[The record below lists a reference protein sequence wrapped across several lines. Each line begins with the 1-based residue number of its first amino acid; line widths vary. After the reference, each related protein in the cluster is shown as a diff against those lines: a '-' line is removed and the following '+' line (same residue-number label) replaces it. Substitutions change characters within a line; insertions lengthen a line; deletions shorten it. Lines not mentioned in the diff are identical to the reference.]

1 MKIVQK
7 RSQKEKFSRIIW
19 FLVALLLL
27 ALVLMINQSR
37 SGSLLPDN
45 WIDIQ
50 RSLRL
55 GNSENGLPVLAIDM
69 AYAEYDQILGQREE
83 ALSSGVVMASNQDFV
98 PADMQYGD
106 ETIPVFMRLQQGP
119 ALHLGEEEKWNFEV
133 RTRNDQ
139 LLADMQR
146 FYLIDPADNNWL
158 NEWAFNE
165 ALRREGLVAGRY
177 KFVRLFLNG
186 DYQGIYALQ
195 EGFGSELIA
204 GNDRPEGVLVEFDA
218 EPLWETI
225 AYFGGDYQSA
235 VADPITNL
243 NSADFQYFEVDTFR
257 DAAIAADPVL
267 SAQKDRA
274 IGLLR
279 GLQSGE
285 LPASEVFDVEK
296 YGRFLALTDLWA
308 ATQGTSL
315 VNLRYYFNPESG
327 LLEPVGFNA
336 SPFGSPE
343 RVSMSASYHDPT
355 LQTAYVLAAQR
366 MAQPEYLAELADAL
380 QEEME
385 AQQQALAVES
395 DQELSW
401 DQLKQRQDEMNRSL
415 CPLQP
420 LFAYLGPPTFAQEG
434 IIQIDVAN
442 VLNLPLEI
450 IGFDI
455 DGATFLQ
462 ADPSWIQSGQEELI
476 DNADGE
482 IILRAHANAQSP
494 VVSYV
499 RFHLP
504 ISEILRWDDELD
516 FMRDLDI
523 QVATRLVGLDDVQ
536 MTSARPG
543 YPDPLA
549 GQLGSGSD
557 Q

>member
-7 RSQKEKFSRIIW
+7 RSQKERFSRIIW
-19 FLVALLLL
+19 FFVALLLL
-27 ALVLMINQSR
+27 ALVLVIQQSK
-37 SGSLLPDN
+37 SGSILPDI
-45 WIDIQ
+45 WTDIQ

-55 GNSENGLPVLAIDM
+55 GNSESGLPVLAVDM
-69 AYAEYDQILGQREE
+69 AYTEYDQILGQREE
-83 ALSSGVVMASNQDFV
+83 ALASGVVLAGNQDFV
-98 PADMQYGD
+98 PADIQYGD
-106 ETIPVFMRLQQGP
+106 ETIPVLMRLQQGL

-165 ALRREGLVAGRY
+165 ALRREGLVTGRY
-177 KFVRLFLNG
+177 KFVRLFFNG
-186 DYQGIYALQ
+186 DNQGIYALQ
-195 EGFGSELIA
+195 EGFGPELIA

-225 AYFGGDYQSA
+225 SYFEGDYQSA
-235 VADPITNL
+235 AADPITNL
-243 NSADFQYFEVDTFR
+243 SSTDFQYFEVDTFR
-257 DAAIAADPVL
+257 DAAIADDPVL
-267 SAQKDRA
+267 SVQKDRA

-279 GLQSGE
+279 GLQSGK
-285 LPASEVFDVEK
+285 LAAAEVFDVEK

-315 VNLRYYFNPESG
+315 VNLRYYYNPESG

-336 SPFGSPE
+336 SPFGSAE
-343 RVSMSASYHDPT
+343 RVSMSASYHDPA
-355 LQTAYVLAAQR
+355 LQTAYVQAAQR
-366 MAQPEYLAELADAL
+366 MAQPDYLTELADVL
-380 QEEME
+380 QGEME
-385 AQQQALAVES
+385 TMQQTLAVES
-395 DQELSW
+395 DQELPW
-401 DQLKQRQDEMNRSL
+401 DQLKQRQDEMSRSL
-415 CPLQP
+415 RPLQP
-420 LFAYLGPPTFAQEG
+420 LFAYLGPPTLAQEG

-455 DGATFLQ
+455 DGATFLEV
-462 ADPSWIQSGQEELI
+462 DPSWIQNEQEDLI
-476 DNADGE
+476 NNDDGK
-482 IILRAHANAQSP
+482 IILRAHANTQAP
-494 VVSYV
+494 LVSYV

-504 ISEILRWDDELD
+504 VSEILRWDDELD
-516 FMRDLDI
+516 FMRELDI
-523 QVATRLVGLDDVQ
+523 QVASRLVGLDDVQ

-543 YPDPLA
+543 YPDPIA